1 MEPGFAEL
9 EEEEG
14 LEELE
19 ELDVSE
25 ESQTDGF
32 GTHSA
37 PPAPGVASGARRP
50 WLRTR
55 LLPAVLGAVVVGG
68 LGWATARELGRST
81 AAAGVAPK
89 TAPVAA
95 AVAPTRAV
103 TPPVADTPPPAASE
117 APSASPA
124 SEVAEASRT
133 PADAPNAAV
142 VAVSPDA
149 VSVAASNAVLP
160 ATSGAARSALPTK
173 PAGLAAFDAAVAD
186 AAIRAAFQRAQGC
199 RSTGDPKGLA
209 TVTLTY
215 APSGRTTTAL
225 VSGIFAGTPAG
236 SCIAAALRSA
246 RIPPFAG
253 ALVSVKRSA
262 TLQ

>member
-1 MEPGFAEL
+1 VEPEFEELEAL
-9 EEEEG
+9 EEEE
-14 LEELE
+14 ELE
-19 ELDVSE
+19 EVNVSE

-32 GTHSA
+32 GTHSV

-81 AAAGVAPK
+81 AAAGVAPQ

-103 TPPVADTPPPAASE
+103 VPPVADPPPPVASE

-124 SEVAEASRT
+124 SEVAEASRA

-149 VSVAASNAVLP
+149 VSVAVSNALP
-160 ATSGAARSALPTK
+160 ASSGARSALPTK
-173 PAGLAAFDAAVAD
+173 PAVMAAFDATVAD
-186 AAIRAAFQRAQGC
+186 AAIQSAFQRAEGC
-199 RSTGDPKGLA
+199 RRPGDPKGMA

-215 APSGRTTTAL
+215 APSGRITTAL
-225 VSGIFAGTPAG
+225 VSGIFAGTSTG

-246 RIPPFAG
+246 RIPPVAG
-253 ALVSVKRSA
+253 ALVTVKRSA